1 MQTLRPVSNSP
12 VHAVGGS
19 SLASH
24 KSLKV
29 LLLNAGTALGLA
41 STQKKQSLTA
51 EKMPKMIVSSTVLR
65 VASLAS
71 LRVLKRVEGALE
83 AKDSVVSM
91 DLHVLIYI
99 FMDGYVF
106 YCFYIAFTY
115 EHLQRLTELLR
126 LILISELNM
135 IK

>member
-1 MQTLRPVSNSP
+1 VQTLRPVSNSP
-12 VHAVGGS
+12 VHAVKDS
-19 SLASH
+19 SLAPH

-29 LLLNAGTALGLA
+29 LLLNARTALGLA
-41 STQKKQSLTA
+41 STQKKQSLHSLF
-51 EKMPKMIVSSTVLR
+51 IVETDSPDIVLR

-83 AKDSVVSM
+83 AKDSVASM
-91 DLHVLIYI
+91 DLHVLICI
-99 FMDGYVF
+99 FMDGYIF

-115 EHLQRLTELLR
+115 EHLQRLTDLLR